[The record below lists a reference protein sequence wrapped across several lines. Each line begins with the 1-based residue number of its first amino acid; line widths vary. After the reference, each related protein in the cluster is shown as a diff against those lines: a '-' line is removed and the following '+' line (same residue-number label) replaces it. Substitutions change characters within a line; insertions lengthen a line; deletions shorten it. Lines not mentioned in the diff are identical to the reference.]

1 MIQLKGK
8 KPRKT
13 EENDMKEYIIYYIFL
28 EDGKEILGGSSG
40 QGHNIAEAIEDFK
53 FWHDD
58 YVKIESVEFYK
69 DLSR

>member
-1 MIQLKGK
+1 
-8 KPRKT
+8 
-13 EENDMKEYIIYYIFL
+13 MKEYIIYYIFL